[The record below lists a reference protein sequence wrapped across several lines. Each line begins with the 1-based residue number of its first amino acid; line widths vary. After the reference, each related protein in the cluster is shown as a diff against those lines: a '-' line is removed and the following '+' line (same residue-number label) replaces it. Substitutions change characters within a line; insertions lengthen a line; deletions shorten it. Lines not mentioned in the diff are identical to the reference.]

1 MVVLLLQKLV
11 ARLRS
16 AGQASQS
23 QSGHSPAAAL
33 KPIVIGGRADDRGSP
48 LGMVQ
53 VGDQSFRV
61 LLLAGESYG
70 IVRLLDDAYLGSF
83 VCEPRLR
90 VWAEPEIDEEWL
102 RTVARTAVQ
111 RGRTRWIPQA
121 S

>member
-16 AGQASQS
+16 ASQTSLSQS
-23 QSGHSPAAAL
+23 AHGSATVL
-33 KPIVIGGRADDRGSP
+33 KPIAISGRADDRGAP

-53 VGDQSFRV
+53 VGSLTFRV
-61 LLLAGESYG
+61 LLLAGDTYG

-83 VCEPRLR
+83 VCEPRLQ
-90 VWAEPEIDEEWL
+90 VWAEPEIDEERL
-102 RTVARTAVQ
+102 RTVARAAVQ

>member
-11 ARLRS
+11 ARLRAS
-16 AGQASQS
+16 QASLS
-23 QSGHSPAAAL
+23 QSVQGAAAPF
-33 KPIVIGGRADDRGSP
+33 KPIVISGRGDDRGAP

-53 VGDQSFRV
+53 VGSLSFRV
-61 LLLAGESYG
+61 SQLVGECYG

-83 VCEPRLR
+83 ACEPRLQ
-90 VWAEPEIDEEWL
+90 VWAEPDIDEEWL
-102 RTVARTAVQ
+102 RTVARAAMQ